1 MSSKQILV
9 LGAGMISPP
18 LVRYLL
24 GRTPHRLLVAA
35 LDTRHVEQVL
45 EEYPRGRALQVDLS
59 DDKVVGEL
67 MDEADLVVSL
77 LPATFNPRM
86 ARLAL
91 DRNLPFVNTSYVPQS
106 LWEMDEEARQKGVLL
121 LGEIGLDPGIDHMSS
136 VRLIR
141 KIRARGGRVD
151 RFLSVCG
158 GLPAA
163 GANTNPWGYKFSWFP
178 RAVLLAARQPARYLR
193 AGQVVEVPGPDLFAH
208 CWPFPVPGHG
218 ILEIYPNRDS
228 LSYQAPY
235 GLMEATGL
243 FRGTIRYPG
252 WSATLKAVADLGL
265 LDLEEQNWEAGA
277 TYRELLLRNIPVG
290 PGSDTSRIAEHLG
303 LDPDGDILSRLEWAG
318 LLSGRPLPFRV
329 GSPLDAF
336 AHRLMQ
342 LMQYR
347 SGESDLVHLEHR
359 ALAIFPDGHSEEIQS
374 RLIKEG
380 EPFGDSA
387 MSTTVSLPAA
397 IATRLI
403 LEGYFDATGVQ
414 IPTGPEFYRAIL
426 PELEQFGIVLREV
439 LIPRHEGPLD
449 TGHLD

>member
-1 MSSKQILV
+1 MMSKNILV

-45 EEYPRGRALQVDLS
+45 EEYSRGRVIAADLN
-59 DDKVVGEL
+59 DDKVLGNL

-77 LPATFNPRM
+77 LPANFNPRV

-91 DRNLPFVNTSYVPQS
+91 DRSLPFVNTSYVPQS
-106 LWEMDEEARQKGVLL
+106 LRELDDEATRKGVLL
-121 LGEIGLDPGIDHMSS
+121 LGEMGLDPGIDHMSG

-141 KIRARGGRVD
+141 RVRARGGRVE

-158 GLPAA
+158 GLPAT

-178 RAVLLAARQPARYLR
+178 RAVLLAARQSARYLR
-193 AGQVVEVPGPDLFAH
+193 DGKLVEVPGPELFAH
-208 CWPFPVPGHG
+208 CWPFPVPNQGV
-218 ILEIYPNRDS
+218 LEVYPNRDS

-235 GLMEATGL
+235 GLMDARGL

-265 LDLEEQNWEAGA
+265 LDIEETPWPEGFS
-277 TYRELLLRNIPVG
+277 YRDLLLRHVPQG
-290 PGSDTSRIAEHLG
+290 PGSAISRLALHLSQ
-303 LDPDGDILSRLEWAG
+303 DPDGDIMARLEWAG
-318 LLSGRPLPFRV
+318 LLSDRPLPFAH

-336 AHRLMQ
+336 VHRLMR

-347 SGESDLVHLEHR
+347 PGERDLVHLEHR
-359 ALAIFPDGHSEEIQS
+359 VRAVFPDGHSEDIQS
-374 RLIKEG
+374 RLVKEG

-387 MSTTVSLPAA
+387 MASTVSLPAA
-397 IATRLI
+397 IAVRMI
-403 LEGYFDATGVQ
+403 IEGRFDAIGVQ
-414 IPTGPEFYRAIL
+414 IPTAPEFYRAVL
-426 PELEQFGIVLREV
+426 PELEALGITLDEQI
-439 LIPRHEGPLD
+439 IPRHAGPLD
-449 TGHLD
+449 TTLPA